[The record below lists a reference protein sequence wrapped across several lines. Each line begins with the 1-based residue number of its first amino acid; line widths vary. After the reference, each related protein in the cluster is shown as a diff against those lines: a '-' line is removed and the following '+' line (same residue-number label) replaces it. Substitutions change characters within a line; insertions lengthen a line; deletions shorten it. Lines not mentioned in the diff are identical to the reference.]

1 MSDLSET
8 SLEALLVE
16 LRKYI
21 DETGNRTSIPTH
33 FIYRPSDLEELGL
46 TMHDVKKIIKEKNT

>member
-33 FIYRPSDLEELGL
+33 FIYRQSDLEELGL